1 MGNATDILKKRKKY
15 GSSYYSIAN
24 DTSKRTQSASDILNN
39 RRINKYRAELQ
50 SMDIKSLYDLSEFGL
65 SKEKN
70 TEYQTKISDYKTTL
84 ENLKKYDSSISD
96 NDYNDYIKSLD
107 SLSNNLDVLSQYKTE
122 DDYNKAVESQKNREE
137 MFSFD
142 LDAGNKEI
150 ENLKIISEK
159 ATNASKGKTNLSYN
173 EYYNAYKRAGYGDAK
188 AKELANNAVNNNN
201 KINSN
206 IDAEIAGYLEGTGY
220 KSLQELNDAIAKK
233 SAYYNRAKLLQENE
247 KLKND
252 AINASDFKEYSQKGD
267 IIVNPSQKEAEG
279 WLNIGNIHVGGA
291 DVGNIVTYSR
301 DNYAGIRMGSHMVG
315 NAKYH
320 YMTNDEVSIYN
331 YYLAKENEGTVNKGT
346 AQQYLDSL
354 EDTLNQRE
362 AGEIFEKGL
371 KDNTALE
378 LVFGVN
384 AGLDQFKSGI
394 KNLFNTEDNYI
405 APSSTQ
411 YASQMVRED
420 LADDGPNIFGSSLGQ
435 AAYDLITT
443 TSNMLPSIAASTIVG
458 IINPTAGQVVG
469 TALMGASAS
478 GNAYQEMLNLGYN
491 KSQARVYSALTGAS
505 EAGLQYVLGGVGKLG
520 GKLSG
525 NLAGKLGNKI
535 ASQINNAYARFAVQH
550 GAKFI
555 AEMGSEGL
563 EEFLQDVLD
572 PYFKSI
578 ATVESPESVDWEQ
591 AIYSGLLGALSAGA
605 MNSVSDVSNRVSGLS
620 NANQIIKYGK
630 VGTVKEIG
638 STYSPESL
646 AYKMAQGLTDKTG
659 RWKLSDT
666 LTALKEELGSQNKA
680 DIKNALMS
688 KGIDEVKAERYSG
701 LFDKAFN
708 GGILTKNQQK
718 EIFNDSDLTHV
729 FKALQSKDSVIS
741 KRNQKFDEVGV
752 RTGSLGTDFESIY
765 KGQKTE
771 NLTKKINLEAELKQL
786 ATENAKRKFGV
797 GSTVSQKTDAMIDS
811 MVDDAVK
818 QYGAKAK
825 NKIAKT
831 EASIQNDGKV
841 SETGKT
847 VLISSGEEVNIK
859 KIKSIDPE
867 KKELTF
873 ELDNG
878 KTVSN
883 RDIKY
888 ANSNV
893 ALAYESMANLGYD
906 LDTANAMVQILSTNS
921 VKPNNQL
928 LLGLNKAYEYG
939 WGHIPESARTDA
951 DFNALT
957 DTQKSMAI
965 KLGEDA
971 RLANDKAREESIPN
985 AQNRVAKKNN
995 GKEFSAKLDADI
1007 NHIPGRAKVSVKAL
1021 DEIAKKLQINF
1032 IIKDLKGVSNGWYSE
1047 KENAIVIDINAGTNG
1062 ANTLLWTASHELVHY
1077 FRRWNPS
1084 DFTALADFLM
1094 QRYSENGKN
1103 IDELI
1108 AIEQDKAFK
1117 ATKGKDIM
1125 SFDAAYEEVVA
1136 QAMQEF
1142 LTDSNFITELSTLQ
1156 KSNPGLVQKIIDTLR
1171 KILEDIREWY
1181 NGLTPSDK
1189 ATEYV
1194 KEMGEAANEMY
1205 DMLSKGLFKASE
1217 TSMAKVDNTAS
1228 TKVTKTETAE
1238 MQNEEI
1244 QSVADVATD
1253 TDGNQLFQY
1262 KAMEA
1267 DEQKY
1272 RNMLT
1277 KHGLM
1282 SESKIDYLFNTVD
1295 MALEKIKSNL
1305 EALDYAWETDIDER
1319 GFNPI
1324 KPNSDPLYKVSLD
1337 FSTLC
1342 RKRILQQVIQA
1353 QLQEALNTQLTR
1365 EEGIAIRNEL
1375 MQIQEEGRQIE
1386 IACALCYVESA
1397 RMKSNKQIKKFLKDR
1412 EQIIKEFFA
1421 GTNPGEIK
1429 QKIKDA
1435 EDSKRQELIKRFNND
1450 AIATMSLKEIK
1461 KEYGGKVAQEIRD
1474 AKKAVKGQYSPT
1486 AEEQRLIDKA
1496 NTMSI
1501 SDFTTPEGLENL
1513 VKNYPRLFDAYTSF
1527 IRNATKSKGI
1537 ENDTWWRAGDS
1548 YSVDKNGDPVLSDA
1562 LVDAMNRENGLRA
1575 QSWSD
1580 FQVIHI
1586 LDYMAAIIE
1595 LSTRNAKM
1603 QTYTKVEDL
1612 VHLMGNTNLMINLSL
1627 IPTRTFNG
1635 KLEFDSVEGML
1646 FKTAL
1651 ELRDKY
1657 HATAGT
1663 ISIGINDE
1671 QIRMLL
1677 ESGLIDYV
1685 IPYHK
1690 SGMSQAIRNLMHIPT
1705 WDEYENY
1712 QNESVLNSDNAKENA
1727 KKYGVKLNT
1736 DKDVWHKTPNFSDW
1750 FDLDTAKQISKT
1762 ENANP
1767 SNKAEAK
1774 KYGVMYGS
1782 YKAMQNAAEEY
1793 KRVCAERGLAPK
1805 FEQFLDE
1812 SNYWKLLIDRKMI
1825 DNITGE
1831 IIEQKAVT
1839 PQFDR
1844 GEVMRIL
1851 DDEVARYP
1859 KVKAD
1864 QDYAINEVVKR
1875 FLNKDFKSKAN
1886 EKLKLSEDTENALT
1900 ESVNGISVVNILSSS
1915 QDSYYDNPE
1924 LTDVK
1929 HQYKV
1934 TADQDAEYL
1943 ELAKNPKKNEARL
1956 KELVDEAAKNA
1967 GFTYEAFH
1975 GSKVNGITVFK
1986 PELDQKGTK
1995 SLFFSSSDYIAKT
2008 YGKEIYHVYVS
2019 DENLLRIDADN
2030 NYYYGIEDRITHD
2043 KAIDKLVMLAKE
2055 YDNIQ
2060 QEYFNNAYR
2069 GSSKYTAEDV
2079 EKARV
2084 AYENYKIDM
2093 YSDIITGS
2101 TNSIAKKARNQ
2112 GYDGVIF
2119 ENVRDTGPYSRP
2131 KDTDISA
2138 TDYVLFNSNQVKSA
2152 DLVTYDGNGN
2162 IIPLSERFRTDRTGE
2177 DAWKNEDIRYQYRD
2191 SEGNELSKGQQE
2203 YFKDSKVRDENGN
2216 LLVVYH
2222 GTPNK
2227 FTIFN
2232 QGTAEGWGRGIY
2244 FTDIKEE
2251 TTYYGENV
2259 VEAYVNIT
2267 NPFDTRTMSYRD
2279 VEVLGYETNAYK
2291 EFDYK
2296 QYQKYGK
2303 YDYDSY
2309 KEYQEDGQYT
2319 DMFMIYE
2326 EYIDVFNSILREL
2339 GYDGIIG
2346 DHTNNI
2352 NGLEIVAFN
2361 ENQPKLTTNLNPTSD
2376 PDIKYQYR
2384 DLDATDNRTLLAN
2397 ALASTAQNEIEKKY
2411 IEQYQKK
2418 IDTINAEQ
2426 KKLTELRAKIKE
2438 LSFAKGKRDVE
2449 QIRKLQA
2456 DATKTANRI
2465 NTFDKQLLKLE
2476 SAKPLAEVLKREKD
2490 LAKKK
2495 AEKAGREALD
2505 AYKERAAKTQRE
2517 LMDRYQE
2524 RIKKGKE
2531 GRDKTELRHKIIK
2544 KVKELNN
2551 LLLKGDKDRH
2561 VPIALQK
2568 STALALQ
2575 AINMDT
2581 VNADERIAKIREKIA
2596 KSNNP
2601 EQIEKWQKSI
2611 DRIELQGEN
2620 MMAKLDALDRA
2631 YEDIKNSND
2640 PLIANV
2646 YDDGIKQ
2653 AIVNL
2658 KNEVGNTPLR
2668 EMSLGQLESVY
2679 DMYKMVLYTIR
2690 NANKAFKI
2698 GKQETI
2704 TELGNNVMREVESVG
2719 GKKKYT
2725 IKALD
2730 FVKKFSWLN
2739 LKPVYA
2745 MRAIGSKT
2753 LAKLFDNVRAGE
2765 DTWAVDVSEAREY
2778 FLDKAKKYNYNSWDF
2793 DQRYTFKSN
2802 TGKEFSLSIQDIMSL
2817 YAYSKREQADRH
2829 LTMGGFVFDDAAEI
2843 IKNKKGIPVKY
2854 KVNISDAHNISMQT
2868 LSEIINTLTPEQMAF
2883 VNDMQ
2888 KYLADDMGAKG
2899 NEVSRAM
2906 YDIDLFKDKNYFPL
2920 KSAKQFMFE
2929 QNEVAGEV
2937 RIKNSGFTKSTVPNA
2952 NNPIILKGFMDVW
2965 SEHVS
2970 DMAMYHSFVLPLEDF
2985 NRVWNYKTPTAE
2997 NLDTESVKMVL
3008 QNAYGRQANDYIK
3021 QMLTDLNGG
3030 ARSQQGAEITN
3041 KLISLFKKGAVFA
3054 SASVV
3059 IQQPSAIARA
3069 MAYIDAKY
3077 FAKAT
3082 PSAWNLKN
3090 HSADWAEVKKYA
3102 PVAIIKEMG
3111 YFDTNMGK
3119 QTTDWITSTEYEGF
3133 GEKAKALVTDSGF
3146 RDEMLSKAP
3155 ALADEIAWVH
3165 IWNAVKKEVAD
3176 TNKALSVGSEDF
3188 LKECGK
3194 RFTEVV
3200 VNTQVYDSVLSR
3212 SALMRSKDTGVKM
3225 ATAFMAE
3232 STTSINMIADALIQG
3247 KRGNKKFARKA
3258 IGAVAAQ
3265 MILNSILVSLVYA
3278 GRDDDDDKTYA
3289 EKYLGTLVGTTLDAI
3304 NPLSLIPYVKDIV
3317 SIAHGY
3323 DVERSD
3329 MAVISA
3335 LWNAYQN
3342 LSKESISPYKKVEN
3356 FAGSIANLFGLPLKN
3371 IMRDARACYNI
3382 VNSFINGNETTAK
3395 GIKRSIVEE
3404 ITGDD
3409 ANKQMKN
3416 ELIDAM
3422 ESGDSA
3428 KIKESIQDMLD
3439 SGKEKSAIQ
3448 SLLTSYWKPLFLEAY
3463 KMNDNAEMAKIRKAL
3478 NATGIYKDVV
3488 KTTQD
3493 WIKKS
3498 KSE

>member
-1 MGNATDILKKRKKY
+1 MAKSYNSIKAGWTNPNIDSSTGTIKKKKY
-15 GSSYYSIAN
+15 N
-24 DTSKRTQSASDILNN
+24 
-39 RRINKYRAELQ
+39 E
-50 SMDIKSLYDLSEFGL
+50 IKS
-65 SKEKN
+65 
-70 TEYQTKISDYKTTL
+70 SDYDFGVD
-84 ENLKKYDSSISD
+84 ESYVESFINR
-96 NDYNDYIKSLD
+96 
-107 SLSNNLDVLSQYKTE
+107 SNNYFKNAENDSKDVNFNNASSLYSNYRTSWRSLQDNADTIRAYYNANKDKIDTDSYNSMIGYLDDFDRNSSNIQKFYSNNADFYSQWKTE
-122 DDYNKAVESQKNREE
+122 DDYNKAVESQKIREE
-137 MFSFD
+137 MLSFD

-150 ENLKIISEK
+150 ENLKMLSEMP
-159 ATNASKGKTNLSYN
+159 TNASKGKINLSYN

-220 KSLQELNDAIAKK
+220 KSLQELNDTIAKK

-267 IIVNPSQKEAEG
+267 SIVNPSQKEAEG
-279 WLNIGNIHVGGA
+279 WFNIGNIHVGGA

-301 DNYAGIRMGSHMVG
+301 DNYAGIRMGSNMVG

-320 YMTNDEVSIYN
+320 YMTNDEVSVYN

-384 AGLDQFKSGI
+384 AGFDQFKSGI

-411 YASQMVRED
+411 YMSQMVRED

-478 GNAYQEMLNLGYN
+478 GNAYQEMLNLGYD

-578 ATVESPESVDWEQ
+578 ATVESPESVDWGQ

-605 MNSVSDVSNRVSGLS
+605 MNSVNAVSNRVSGLS
-620 NANQIIKYGK
+620 NANQIIKDGK

-646 AYKMAQGLTDKTG
+646 AYKMAQGITDKTG

-708 GGILTKNQQK
+708 GGILTKDQQK
-718 EIFNDSDLTHV
+718 EIFDDSDLTHV
-729 FKALQSKDSVIS
+729 FKSLQSKDSVIS

-765 KGQKTE
+765 KDQKTE

-786 ATENAKRKFGV
+786 ATENAKRKFGI
-797 GSTVSQKTDAMIDS
+797 GRTVSQKTDAMIDS
-811 MVDDAVK
+811 MVDDTVK
-818 QYGAKAK
+818 QYGAKAT

-1077 FRRWNPS
+1077 FRRWSPS

-1094 QRYSENGKN
+1094 QRYAENGKN

-1238 MQNEEI
+1238 MQNETI

-1282 SESKIDYLFNTVD
+1282 SESQIDYLFNTVD

-1397 RMKSNKQIKKFLKDR
+1397 RMKSNKQIRKFLKDR

-1429 QKIKDA
+1429 QKIKGA

-1496 NTMSI
+1496 NTMSV

-1562 LVDAMNRENGLRA
+1562 LVDAMNRENGLRS

-1612 VHLMGNTNLMINLSL
+1612 VRLMGNTNLMINLSL

-1635 KLEFDSVEGML
+1635 KLEFDSVEGMP

-1677 ESGLIDYV
+1677 ESELIDYV

-1736 DKDVWHKTPNFSDW
+1736 DKNVWHKTPNFSDW
-1750 FDLDTAKQISKT
+1750 FDLETAKQIAKMD
-1762 ENANP
+1762 NANP
-1767 SNKAEAK
+1767 SNKSEAK

-1782 YKAMQNAAEEY
+1782 YKAMQNVAEEY

-1831 IIEQKAVT
+1831 IIEQKAVI

-1934 TADQDAEYL
+1934 TAEQDAEYL
-1943 ELAKNPKKNEARL
+1943 ELAKNPEKNEARL
-1956 KELVDEAAKNA
+1956 RKLVDEAAKKAGYDVKAYHGTSSRKPFNVFDTSRGGNDTTQYGSGSYFTNNEDLA
-1967 GFTYEAFH
+1967 WGYGDTKEYFINTDDYFDNTDAETHNGELFDNLARQLKYAYGFTDEEINRIKHNDVSFGILKALLEDKLKLDWR
-1975 GSKVNGITVFK
+1975 GSPFKNSDLPNMVLRRAGYNGITSHYNYDK
-1986 PELDQKGTK
+1986 Q
-1995 SLFFSSSDYIAKT
+1995 
-2008 YGKEIYHVYVS
+2008 YVAFYP
-2019 DENLLRIDADN
+2019 D
-2030 NYYYGIEDRITHD
+2030 
-2043 KAIDKLVMLAKE
+2043 
-2055 YDNIQ
+2055 
-2060 QEYFNNAYR
+2060 
-2069 GSSKYTAEDV
+2069 
-2079 EKARV
+2079 
-2084 AYENYKIDM
+2084 
-2093 YSDIITGS
+2093 
-2101 TNSIAKKARNQ
+2101 
-2112 GYDGVIF
+2112 
-2119 ENVRDTGPYSRP
+2119 
-2131 KDTDISA
+2131 
-2138 TDYVLFNSNQVKSA
+2138 QVKSA
-2152 DLVTYDGNGN
+2152 DLVTYDDNGN
-2162 IIPLSERFRTDRTGE
+2162 IIPLSERFRTDRTGD
-2177 DAWKNEDIRYQYRD
+2177 DAWKNDDIRYQYRD
-2191 SEGNELSKGQQE
+2191 VQPI
-2203 YFKDSKVRDENGN
+2203 
-2216 LLVVYH
+2216 
-2222 GTPNK
+2222 T
-2227 FTIFN
+2227 
-2232 QGTAEGWGRGIY
+2232 
-2244 FTDIKEE
+2244 E
-2251 TTYYGENV
+2251 TE
-2259 VEAYVNIT
+2259 
-2267 NPFDTRTMSYRD
+2267 YRD
-2279 VEVLGYETNAYK
+2279 LEKHFGITGNFRVAGYLLTDGKLLDFSGKHWGDTTSRMRQVDHRDVQEVLSRGNNGIDDMIDMIGSGNIRLMPEIGGINLAVYPNEKQRRVLSTYINYMLNK
-2291 EFDYK
+2291 EG
-2296 QYQKYGK
+2296 QVVI
-2303 YDYDSY
+2303 DYDSVGGDT
-2309 KEYQEDGQYT
+2309 EYSKVYGKTATSRQ
-2319 DMFMIYE
+2319 
-2326 EYIDVFNSILREL
+2326 IL
-2339 GYDGIIG
+2339 
-2346 DHTNNI
+2346 N
-2352 NGLEIVAFN
+2352 
-2361 ENQPKLTTNLNPTSD
+2361 
-2376 PDIKYQYR
+2376 DIKNYFNGARPSELMSFHSYQYR

-2426 KKLTELRAKIKE
+2426 KKLTELRSKIKE

-2476 SAKPLAEVLKREKD
+2476 SAKPLKEVLNREKA

-2544 KVKELNN
+2544 KVKELNS

-2646 YDDGIKQ
+2646 YDDSIKQ

-2690 NANKAFKI
+2690 NANKAFNME
-2698 GKQETI
+2698 KQETI

-2854 KVNISDAHNISMQT
+2854 KVNISDAHNISMKT

-2883 VNDMQ
+2883 VNEMQ
-2888 KYLADDMGAKG
+2888 RYLADDMGAKG

-3069 MAYIDAKY
+3069 MAYIDPKY

-3176 TNKALSVGSEDF
+3176 ANKALSVGSEDF

-3258 IGAVAAQ
+3258 IGAAAAQ

-3289 EKYLGTLVGTTLDAI
+3289 EKYLGTLVGTTLDSI
-3304 NPLSLIPYVKDIV
+3304 NPLSLIPYVKDII
-3317 SIAHGY
+3317 SIVQGY

-3329 MAVISA
+3329 MAVVSA

-3395 GIKRSIVEE
+3395 GIKRSIIEE

-3478 NATGIYKDVV
+3478 NAAGIYKDVV

>member
-1 MGNATDILKKRKKY
+1 MAKSYNSIKAGWTNPNIDSSTGTIKKKKY
-15 GSSYYSIAN
+15 N
-24 DTSKRTQSASDILNN
+24 
-39 RRINKYRAELQ
+39 E
-50 SMDIKSLYDLSEFGL
+50 IKS
-65 SKEKN
+65 
-70 TEYQTKISDYKTTL
+70 SDYDFGVDESYVESFL
-84 ENLKKYDSSISD
+84 NR
-96 NDYNDYIKSLD
+96 
-107 SLSNNLDVLSQYKTE
+107 SNNYFKNAENDSKDVNYNNASSLYSNYRTSWRNLQDNADTIRAYYNANKDKIDTDSYNSMIGYLDAFDSNSSNIQKFYSNNADFYSQWKTE
-122 DDYNKAVESQKNREE
+122 DDYNKAVEKQKNREE
-137 MFSFD
+137 MLSFD

-150 ENLKIISEK
+150 EYLKGISEK
-159 ATNASKGKTNLSYN
+159 ARNASKGKTNLSYN

-220 KSLQELNDAIAKK
+220 KSLQELNDAISKK
-233 SAYYNRAKLLQENE
+233 NAYYNQAKLLQGNE

-267 IIVNPSQKEAEG
+267 EIVNPSQKEAEG
-279 WLNIGNIHVGGA
+279 WFNIGNIHVGGA

-320 YMTNDEVSIYN
+320 YMTNDEVSVYN

-605 MNSVSDVSNRVSGLS
+605 MNSVSAVSNRVSGLS
-620 NANQIIKYGK
+620 NANQIIKDGK
-630 VGTVKEIG
+630 VGTIKEIG

-708 GGILTKNQQK
+708 GGILTKDQQK
-718 EIFNDSDLTHV
+718 EIFDDSDLTHV

-786 ATENAKRKFGV
+786 ATENAKRKLGI
-797 GSTVSQKTDAMIDS
+797 GRTVSRKTDAMIDS
-811 MVDDAVK
+811 MVDDTVK

-888 ANSNV
+888 ANSNI

-985 AQNRVAKKNN
+985 AQNMVAKKNT

-1077 FRRWNPS
+1077 FRRWSPS

-1094 QRYSENGKN
+1094 QRYAENGKN

-1156 KSNPGLVQKIIDTLR
+1156 KSNPRLVQKIIDTLR

-1238 MQNEEI
+1238 MQNKAI

-1474 AKKAVKGQYSPT
+1474 AKKAVKEQYSPT

-1562 LVDAMNRENGLRA
+1562 LVDAMNRENGLRS

-1603 QTYTKVEDL
+1603 QTYTKVTDL

-1635 KLEFDSVEGML
+1635 KLEFDSVEGMP

-1677 ESGLIDYV
+1677 ESELIDYV

-1712 QNESVLNSDNAKENA
+1712 QNESVLDSDDAKDNA

-1750 FDLDTAKQISKT
+1750 FDLETAKQIAKM

-1774 KYGVMYGS
+1774 KYGVMYGA

-1793 KRVCAERGLAPK
+1793 KKVCAERGLAPK

-1839 PQFDR
+1839 PKFDR

-1915 QDSYYDNPE
+1915 QDSYSDNPE

-1934 TADQDAEYL
+1934 TAEQDAEYL
-1943 ELAKNPKKNEARL
+1943 ELAKNPEKNEARL
-1956 KELVDEAAKNA
+1956 RELVEEAARNA
-1967 GFTYEAFH
+1967 GLNSPKLYHGTEMFGFTKIKTSGVEKGVEWSPFFAANKEDISASYVPFGKVRDIYSSMDDDAIEEARESAIEERKENISDLVYEFRRLIDRHISEWVFGQIDNSYLEKLVEEANPEP
-1975 GSKVNGITVFK
+1975 GSGDGVYDVLSEIVFDSFYDYQD
-1986 PELDQKGTK
+1986 ELGEYKDADDWAEN
-1995 SLFFSSSDYIAKT
+1995 SSE
-2008 YGKEIYHVYVS
+2008 GKEIFSKIVEIEGEKSALHRLELGEELGGIYQLYANLDNMYVV
-2019 DENLLRIDADN
+2019 DGKGAAWNELRPE
-2030 NYYYGIEDRITHD
+2030 G
-2043 KAIDKLVMLAKE
+2043 LP
-2055 YDNIQ
+2055 
-2060 QEYFNNAYR
+2060 
-2069 GSSKYTAEDV
+2069 
-2079 EKARV
+2079 
-2084 AYENYKIDM
+2084 KIDR
-2093 YSDIITGS
+2093 YGLKDVPYKTRDV
-2101 TNSIAKKARNQ
+2101 AEWAREN
-2112 GYDGVIF
+2112 GFDGVIF
-2119 ENVRDTGPYSRP
+2119 KNIRDNGKYGRTPAGDVYVFFRP
-2131 KDTDISA
+2131 ES
-2138 TDYVLFNSNQVKSA
+2138 QVKSA

-2162 IIPLSERFRTDRTGE
+2162 IIPLSERFRTDRIGE
-2177 DAWKNEDIRYQYRD
+2177 DAWKNDDIR
-2191 SEGNELSKGQQE
+2191 
-2203 YFKDSKVRDENGN
+2203 
-2216 LLVVYH
+2216 
-2222 GTPNK
+2222 
-2227 FTIFN
+2227 
-2232 QGTAEGWGRGIY
+2232 
-2244 FTDIKEE
+2244 
-2251 TTYYGENV
+2251 
-2259 VEAYVNIT
+2259 
-2267 NPFDTRTMSYRD
+2267 
-2279 VEVLGYETNAYK
+2279 
-2291 EFDYK
+2291 
-2296 QYQKYGK
+2296 
-2303 YDYDSY
+2303 
-2309 KEYQEDGQYT
+2309 
-2319 DMFMIYE
+2319 
-2326 EYIDVFNSILREL
+2326 
-2339 GYDGIIG
+2339 
-2346 DHTNNI
+2346 
-2352 NGLEIVAFN
+2352 
-2361 ENQPKLTTNLNPTSD
+2361 
-2376 PDIKYQYR
+2376 YQYR

-2411 IEQYQKK
+2411 IEQYQSK
-2418 IDTINAEQ
+2418 INTINAEQ
-2426 KKLTELRAKIKE
+2426 QKLTELRSKIKE

-2476 SAKPLAEVLKREKD
+2476 SAKPLKEVLNREKD

-2679 DMYKMVLYTIR
+2679 DMYKMVLHTIR
-2690 NANKAFKI
+2690 SANKAFKM

-2883 VNDMQ
+2883 VNEMQ
-2888 KYLADDMGAKG
+2888 RYLADDMGAKG

-3041 KLISLFKKGAVFA
+3041 KLISLFKKGATFA

-3090 HSADWAEVKKYA
+3090 HNADWAEVKKYA

-3232 STTSINMIADALIQG
+3232 PTTSINMIADALIQG

-3258 IGAVAAQ
+3258 IGAVVAQ

-3304 NPLSLIPYVKDIV
+3304 NPLSLIPYVRDIV
-3317 SIAHGY
+3317 SIAQGY

-3382 VNSFINGNETTAK
+3382 VNSFINGNETTTK

>member
-1 MGNATDILKKRKKY
+1 MAKSYNSIKAGWTNPNIDSSTGTIKKKKY
-15 GSSYYSIAN
+15 N
-24 DTSKRTQSASDILNN
+24 
-39 RRINKYRAELQ
+39 E
-50 SMDIKSLYDLSEFGL
+50 IKS
-65 SKEKN
+65 
-70 TEYQTKISDYKTTL
+70 SDYDFGVD
-84 ENLKKYDSSISD
+84 ESYVESFINR
-96 NDYNDYIKSLD
+96 
-107 SLSNNLDVLSQYKTE
+107 SNNYFKNAENDSKDVNFNNASSLYSNYRTSWRNLQDNADTIRAYYNANKDKIDTDSYNSMIGYLDAFDSNSSNIQKFYSNNADFYSQWKTE

-150 ENLKIISEK
+150 ENLKEISEK
-159 ATNASKGKTNLSYN
+159 ARNASKGKTNLSYN

-267 IIVNPSQKEAEG
+267 SIVNPSQKEAEG
-279 WLNIGNIHVGGA
+279 WFNIGNIHVGGA

-435 AAYDLITT
+435 AAYDFITT

-491 KSQARVYSALTGAS
+491 KSQAIVYSALTGAS

-578 ATVESPESVDWEQ
+578 ATVESPESVDWGQ

-605 MNSVSDVSNRVSGLS
+605 MNSVSAVSNRVSGLS
-620 NANQIIKYGK
+620 NANQIIKDSK
-630 VGTVKEIG
+630 VGTIKEIG

-646 AYKMAQGLTDKTG
+646 AYKTAQGLTDKTG
-659 RWKLSDT
+659 RWKLADT
-666 LTALKEELGSQNKA
+666 LTALKEDLGSQNKA

-708 GGILTKNQQK
+708 GGILTKDQQK
-718 EIFNDSDLTHV
+718 EIFDDSDLTHV

-741 KRNQKFDEVGV
+741 KRNQNFAEVGV

-786 ATENAKRKFGV
+786 ATENAKRKFGI

-818 QYGAKAK
+818 QYGAKAT

-888 ANSNV
+888 ANSNI

-939 WGHIPESARTDA
+939 WGHIPESSRTDA

-985 AQNRVAKKNN
+985 AQNRVAKKNT

-1077 FRRWNPS
+1077 FRRWSPS

-1094 QRYSENGKN
+1094 QRYAENGKN

-1117 ATKGKDIM
+1117 ATKGNDIM

-1238 MQNEEI
+1238 MQNEAI

-1375 MQIQEEGRQIE
+1375 MQIQEEGKQIE

-1562 LVDAMNRENGLRA
+1562 LVDAMNRENGLRS

-1612 VHLMGNTNLMINLSL
+1612 VRLMGNTNLMINLSL

-1635 KLEFDSVEGML
+1635 KLEFDSVEGMP

-1677 ESGLIDYV
+1677 ESELIDYV

-1750 FDLDTAKQISKT
+1750 FDLETAKQIAKM

-1774 KYGVMYGS
+1774 KYGVMYGA

-1793 KRVCAERGLAPK
+1793 KKVCAERGLAPK

-1886 EKLKLSEDTENALT
+1886 EKLKLSEDTENALS
-1900 ESVNGISVVNILSSS
+1900 EAVNGISVVNILSSS
-1915 QDSYYDNPE
+1915 QDSYSDNPE
-1924 LTDVK
+1924 LTNVK

-1934 TADQDAEYL
+1934 TAEQDAEYL

-2131 KDTDISA
+2131 KDADISA

-2152 DLVTYDGNGN
+2152 DLVTYDDNGN

-2177 DAWKNEDIRYQYRD
+2177 DAWKNDDIR
-2191 SEGNELSKGQQE
+2191 
-2203 YFKDSKVRDENGN
+2203 
-2216 LLVVYH
+2216 
-2222 GTPNK
+2222 
-2227 FTIFN
+2227 
-2232 QGTAEGWGRGIY
+2232 
-2244 FTDIKEE
+2244 
-2251 TTYYGENV
+2251 
-2259 VEAYVNIT
+2259 
-2267 NPFDTRTMSYRD
+2267 
-2279 VEVLGYETNAYK
+2279 
-2291 EFDYK
+2291 
-2296 QYQKYGK
+2296 
-2303 YDYDSY
+2303 
-2309 KEYQEDGQYT
+2309 
-2319 DMFMIYE
+2319 
-2326 EYIDVFNSILREL
+2326 
-2339 GYDGIIG
+2339 
-2346 DHTNNI
+2346 
-2352 NGLEIVAFN
+2352 
-2361 ENQPKLTTNLNPTSD
+2361 
-2376 PDIKYQYR
+2376 YQYR

-2411 IEQYQKK
+2411 IEQYQEK

-2426 KKLTELRAKIKE
+2426 KKLTELRSKIKE

-2476 SAKPLAEVLKREKD
+2476 SSKPLAEVLKREKTI
-2490 LAKKK
+2490 AKKK

-2505 AYKERAAKTQRE
+2505 AYKERATKTQRE

-2668 EMSLGQLESVY
+2668 EMSLSQLESVY
-2679 DMYKMVLYTIR
+2679 DMYKMVLHTIR
-2690 NANKAFKI
+2690 SANKAFKME
-2698 GKQETI
+2698 KQDTI

-2888 KYLADDMGAKG
+2888 RYLADDMGAKG

-3069 MAYIDAKY
+3069 MAYIDPKY

-3247 KRGNKKFARKA
+3247 KRGHKKFARKA

-3317 SIAHGY
+3317 SIAQGY

-3356 FAGSIANLFGLPLKN
+3356 FAGSIANLFGLPVKN

>member
-1 MGNATDILKKRKKY
+1 MAKSYNSIKAGWTNPNIDSSTGTIKKKKY
-15 GSSYYSIAN
+15 N
-24 DTSKRTQSASDILNN
+24 
-39 RRINKYRAELQ
+39 E
-50 SMDIKSLYDLSEFGL
+50 IKS
-65 SKEKN
+65 
-70 TEYQTKISDYKTTL
+70 SDYDFGVD
-84 ENLKKYDSSISD
+84 ESYVESFINR
-96 NDYNDYIKSLD
+96 
-107 SLSNNLDVLSQYKTE
+107 SNNYFKNAENDSKDVNFNNASSLYSNYRTSWRNLQDNADTIRAYYNANKDKIDTDSYNSMIGYLDAFDSNSSNIQKFYSNNADFYSQWKTE

-150 ENLKIISEK
+150 ENLKEISEK
-159 ATNASKGKTNLSYN
+159 ARNASKGKTNLSYN

-267 IIVNPSQKEAEG
+267 SIVNPSQKEAEG
-279 WLNIGNIHVGGA
+279 WFNFGNIHVGGA

-435 AAYDLITT
+435 AAYDFITT

-491 KSQARVYSALTGAS
+491 KSQAIVYSALTGAS

-578 ATVESPESVDWEQ
+578 ATVESPESVDWGQ

-605 MNSVSDVSNRVSGLS
+605 MNSVSAVSNRVSGLS
-620 NANQIIKYGK
+620 NANQIIKDSK
-630 VGTVKEIG
+630 VGTIKEIG

-646 AYKMAQGLTDKTG
+646 AYKTAQGLTDKTG
-659 RWKLSDT
+659 RWKLADT
-666 LTALKEELGSQNKA
+666 LTALKEDLGSQNKA

-708 GGILTKNQQK
+708 GGILTKDQQK
-718 EIFNDSDLTHV
+718 EIFDDSDLTHV

-741 KRNQKFDEVGV
+741 KRNQNFAEVGV

-786 ATENAKRKFGV
+786 ATENAKRKFGI

-818 QYGAKAK
+818 QYGAKAT

-888 ANSNV
+888 ANSNI

-939 WGHIPESARTDA
+939 WGHIPESSRTDA

-985 AQNRVAKKNN
+985 AQNRVAKKNT

-1077 FRRWNPS
+1077 FRRWSPS

-1094 QRYSENGKN
+1094 QRYAENGKN

-1117 ATKGKDIM
+1117 ATKGNDIM

-1238 MQNEEI
+1238 MQNEAI

-1375 MQIQEEGRQIE
+1375 MQIQEEGKQIE

-1562 LVDAMNRENGLRA
+1562 LVDAMNRENGLRS

-1612 VHLMGNTNLMINLSL
+1612 VRLMGNTNLMINLSL

-1635 KLEFDSVEGML
+1635 KLEFDSVEGMP

-1677 ESGLIDYV
+1677 ESELIDYV

-1750 FDLDTAKQISKT
+1750 FDLETAKQIAKM

-1774 KYGVMYGS
+1774 KYGVMYGA

-1793 KRVCAERGLAPK
+1793 KKVCAERGLAPK

-1886 EKLKLSEDTENALT
+1886 EKLKLSEDTENALS
-1900 ESVNGISVVNILSSS
+1900 EAVNGISVVNILSSS
-1915 QDSYYDNPE
+1915 QDSYSDNPE
-1924 LTDVK
+1924 LTNVK

-1934 TADQDAEYL
+1934 TAEQDAEYL

-2131 KDTDISA
+2131 KDADISA

-2152 DLVTYDGNGN
+2152 DLVTYDDNGN

-2177 DAWKNEDIRYQYRD
+2177 DAWKNDDIR
-2191 SEGNELSKGQQE
+2191 
-2203 YFKDSKVRDENGN
+2203 
-2216 LLVVYH
+2216 
-2222 GTPNK
+2222 
-2227 FTIFN
+2227 
-2232 QGTAEGWGRGIY
+2232 
-2244 FTDIKEE
+2244 
-2251 TTYYGENV
+2251 
-2259 VEAYVNIT
+2259 
-2267 NPFDTRTMSYRD
+2267 
-2279 VEVLGYETNAYK
+2279 
-2291 EFDYK
+2291 
-2296 QYQKYGK
+2296 
-2303 YDYDSY
+2303 
-2309 KEYQEDGQYT
+2309 
-2319 DMFMIYE
+2319 
-2326 EYIDVFNSILREL
+2326 
-2339 GYDGIIG
+2339 
-2346 DHTNNI
+2346 
-2352 NGLEIVAFN
+2352 
-2361 ENQPKLTTNLNPTSD
+2361 
-2376 PDIKYQYR
+2376 YQYR

-2411 IEQYQKK
+2411 IEQYQEK

-2426 KKLTELRAKIKE
+2426 KKLTELRSKIKE

-2476 SAKPLAEVLKREKD
+2476 SSKPLAEVLKREKTI
-2490 LAKKK
+2490 AKKK

-2505 AYKERAAKTQRE
+2505 AYKERATKTQRE

-2668 EMSLGQLESVY
+2668 EMSLSQLESVY
-2679 DMYKMVLYTIR
+2679 DMYKMVLHTIR
-2690 NANKAFKI
+2690 SANKAFKME
-2698 GKQETI
+2698 KQDTI

-2888 KYLADDMGAKG
+2888 RYLADDMGAKG

-3069 MAYIDAKY
+3069 MAYIDPKY

-3247 KRGNKKFARKA
+3247 KRGHKKFARKA

-3317 SIAHGY
+3317 SIAQGY